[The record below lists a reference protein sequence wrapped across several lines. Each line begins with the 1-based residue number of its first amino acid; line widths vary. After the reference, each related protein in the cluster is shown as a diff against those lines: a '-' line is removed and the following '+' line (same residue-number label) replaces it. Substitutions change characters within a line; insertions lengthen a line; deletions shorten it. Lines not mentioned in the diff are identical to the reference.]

1 MMCYTIESGYVHVCS
16 DYNLY
21 SVDHMDM
28 LWFEDKSGYGV
39 ARHKNTH
46 PWENIRS
53 PANPNINTNRALNH
67 VDELGLAE
75 PALAEVTWSVNHD
88 VRVGSRLIVR
98 VVGVG

>member
-1 MMCYTIESGYVHVCS
+1 MHTHVI
-16 DYNLY
+16 
-21 SVDHMDM
+21 
-28 LWFEDKSGYGV
+28 GG
-39 ARHKNTH
+39 
-46 PWENIRS
+46 ENIRS
-53 PANPNINTNRALNH
+53 PGNPNINTNRALNH